1 MKYLKILSPLFFLI
15 IFNSCGSVSNINP
28 FALLSKNPWALSS
41 LMGSGLDLNKFTGG
55 LPSLSFLD
63 GGKLA
68 GYSGCNDFSGSFQLE
83 GTGIQLDPGAI
94 TKKACPGNGEQTF
107 LDAIAKVRDFK
118 VSKDKLTLLQGAE
131 EIMTLVPKK
140 D

>member
-1 MKYLKILSPLFFLI
+1 MKYLKFISPIFFLI

-28 FALLSKNPWALSS
+28 LNLLTKNPWVLSS
-41 LMGSGLDLNKFTGG
+41 LMGSGLDINQFTGG
-55 LPSLSFLD
+55 IPSLSFLD

-68 GYSGCNDFSGSFQLE
+68 GFSGCNDFSGSFQLE
-83 GTGIQLDPGAI
+83 GTGLQLDPGAI

-107 LDAIAKVRDFK
+107 LNAISNVSDMKVG
-118 VSKDKLTLLQGAE
+118 KDKLTLLRGAE
-131 EIMTLVPKK
+131 EIMTLIPKK